1 MPAPFEHI
9 ARRVHG
15 AGHWSG
21 TPRDRLTLDYE
32 ERFRRR
38 IVLTC
43 DGGARVLLDLA
54 EARLLNE
61 GDALV
66 AESGALFLVHAKA
79 EALLEICDQDSTHL
93 LRLAWHLGNRHLPTE
108 FAAGRLRIREDP
120 VIAGMLHALGAEAT
134 PVTAPFSPER
144 GAYSAHPGHAHQR

>member
-54 EARLLNE
+54 EARLLHE

-66 AESGALFLVHAKA
+66 AQCGALFVVRARA
-79 EALLEICDQDSTHL
+79 AALLEIRGRDSTHL

-108 FAAGRLRIREDP
+108 LAAGRLRIREDP
-120 VIAGMLHALGAEAT
+120 VIAAMLQALGAEAT
-134 PVTAPFSPER
+134 PITAPFSPER
-144 GAYSAHPGHAHQR
+144 GAYSAHPGHVHKR